1 MGNRFE
7 ITVIAVNEGNFDK
20 SMTVLPD
27 PAIAKSMIK
36 LIRTPAMVMGVKAG
50 INLINQVYYL
60 VCIIIEDNNK
70 IYSSKNINPQ

>member
-1 MGNRFE
+1 
-7 ITVIAVNEGNFDK
+7 VIAVNEGNFDK

-50 INLINQVYYL
+50 INLINQVHYWSVL
-60 VCIIIEDNNK
+60 LLRTITKSILQK
-70 IYSSKNINPQ
+70 ISIRNETKNM